1 MRKSESHPLLW
12 GERRGERK
20 YIHGFTAAEMES
32 LASICETLLPPL
44 PLRSFEGKDDQSSKA
59 MESFY
64 KASGSQTPIPDE
76 VINISLSLSL
86 SLYIYILLFSFHI
99 GMRSHTGCRAF
110 GEKGNNRSCDISK
123 SDFMGAGY

>member
-12 GERRGERK
+12 GERRGGRK

-59 MESFY
+59 MQSFY

-76 VINISLSLSL
+76 VAELLVKRAIIEAQEMALRLQIFS
-86 SLYIYILLFSFHI
+86 IIL
-99 GMRSHTGCRAF
+99 
-110 GEKGNNRSCDISK
+110 GEERENSAEVVK
-123 SDFMGAGY
+123 A